1 MANIVILGAT
11 SAIAEQ
17 LARLYAQPEN
27 DLLLVARNQ
36 DGLTE
41 VAHDLN
47 VRGARQVDTLKFD
60 FSELEGI
67 DTICSQITSSM
78 KVIDILFVAYGT
90 LPNQQECMIN
100 NKLALAEIKLN
111 YLSVVSVLTNLSQ
124 FMAEQ
129 GSGTI
134 AVVSSVAGDR
144 GRKSNYIYGSAKG
157 GLSIYLQGLRNELSS
172 KGVNVL
178 TIKPGFVDT
187 PMTAGFNKGLLWVKP
202 HKVAC
207 DIYKAINAKKDII
220 YTPWFW
226 RWIIWIIKLIP
237 ERIFKKMN
245 L

>member
-17 LARLYAQPEN
+17 VARLYALPEN
-27 DLLLVARNQ
+27 DLLLVARNL

-41 VAHDLN
+41 IANDLN
-47 VRGARQVDTLKFD
+47 ARGARQVESLQFD
-60 FSELEGI
+60 FSELDNI
-67 DTICSQITSSM
+67 DAICSEVANRM

-90 LPNQQECMIN
+90 LPNQQACMVN
-100 NKLALAEIKLN
+100 NNLAIAEIKLN
-111 YLSVVSVLTNLSQ
+111 YLSVVSVLTNLSGV
-124 FMAEQ
+124 MAEQ

-134 AVVSSVAGDR
+134 AVISSVAGDR

-187 PMTAGFNKGLLWVKP
+187 PMTVDFRKGLLWVKP
-202 HKVAC
+202 QKIAR

-226 RWIIWIIKLIP
+226 RWIMWIIKLIP
-237 ERIFKKMN
+237 ERIFKRMN